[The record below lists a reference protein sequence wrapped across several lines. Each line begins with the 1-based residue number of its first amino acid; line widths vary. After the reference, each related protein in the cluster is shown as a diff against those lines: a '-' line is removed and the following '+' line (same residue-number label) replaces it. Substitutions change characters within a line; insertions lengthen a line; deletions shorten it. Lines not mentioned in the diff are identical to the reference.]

1 MFNLIKRGV
10 NAMSKTVNNMI
21 NNNNEVE
28 LAKIKLAEG
37 CVKGVGNNIS
47 NVAKG
52 VGNTTKSSH
61 ARRVVGVITIA
72 VGVGLLASSYV

>member
-1 MFNLIKRGV
+1 MIFMFNLIKRGV
-10 NAMSKTVNNMI
+10 NAMAKTVNNMI

-37 CVKGVGNNIS
+37 CLKGVGNA
-47 NVAKG
+47 VT
-52 VGNTTKSSH
+52 NTIKDPH
-61 ARRVVGVITIA
+61 VRRVVGVITIA